1 VTGCRRNPRL
11 PATVLPSCCDAH
23 HRVARDRLVAA
34 VMNDAIAA
42 VGAWV
47 HDGCTPDD
55 AVERA
60 RAYYSYHLIAAVE
73 LGIAVGG
80 ILVETDA

>member
-1 VTGCRRNPRL
+1 
-11 PATVLPSCCDAH
+11 
-23 HRVARDRLVAA
+23 
-34 VMNDAIAA
+34 MNDAIAA
-42 VGAWV
+42 VDAWV
-47 HDGCTPDD
+47 HDGCTAAD
-55 AVERA
+55 AAERA